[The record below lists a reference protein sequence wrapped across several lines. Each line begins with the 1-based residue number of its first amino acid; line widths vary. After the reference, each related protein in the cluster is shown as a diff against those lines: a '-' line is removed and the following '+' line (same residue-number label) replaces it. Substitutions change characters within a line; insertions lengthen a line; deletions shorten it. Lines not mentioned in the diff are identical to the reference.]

1 MATMDVFNQNAF
13 SMISLT
19 TAVNQQPFL
28 PTFLGDI
35 GIFTAR
41 PIRTVAAAIEDR
53 NGTLSLIQT
62 SQRGAPLT
70 EGKADKRNIRYFNTA
85 RLAKGD
91 TIFAH
96 EIQNVRA
103 FGSET
108 ELQQVSTEVA
118 YRYSKLQNDVALTH
132 ENMRLGA
139 VQGIVLDADGSTIY
153 NWFTEWGVSQPS
165 EVDWDLDNATPAS
178 GAVRQLCNSTLR
190 TVQRALSGM
199 WIPGRSYLLGL
210 CGDNYW
216 DNLTQHPEILKTY
229 LNTQQ
234 ASELRG
240 DKMPFETFNYG
251 GITWVNY
258 RGTDDGTTVAVG
270 SDKVKFVP
278 VGVPGLF
285 ETAFAP
291 AESFDYVN
299 TPGLPVY
306 AMLVTDRDRNAW
318 VRPEL
323 YSYPLFYCTR
333 PAALLRGKRT

>member
-28 PTFLGDI
+28 PTFLGDM
-35 GIFTAR
+35 GIFTPR
-41 PIRTVAAAIEDR
+41 PIRTPAAAIEDR

-62 SQRGAPLT
+62 SQRGAPLD

-96 EIQNVRA
+96 EIQSVRA

-153 NWFTEWGVSQPS
+153 NWFTEWGVSQPA
-165 EVDWDLDNATPAS
+165 EVDWDLDNASPAS
-178 GAVRQLCNSTLR
+178 GAVRKLCNSTLR
-190 TVQRALSGM
+190 TAQRALSGM

-216 DNLTQHPEILKTY
+216 DDLTQHSEIRQTY

-306 AMLVTDRDRNAW
+306 AMLVMDRDRNAW

>member
-1 MATMDVFNQNAF
+1 MATMDVFNQDAF

-19 TAVNQQPFL
+19 TAINQQPFL
-28 PTFLGDI
+28 PTFLGDM
-35 GIFTAR
+35 GIFAAR
-41 PIRTVAAAIEDR
+41 PIRTVAAAIENR

-62 SQRGAPLT
+62 SDRGAPLA

-118 YRYSKLQNDVALTH
+118 YRYARLQNDVALTH

-178 GAVRQLCNSTLR
+178 GAVRKLCNSTLR
-190 TVQRALSGM
+190 SVQRILSGM
-199 WIPGRSYLLGL
+199 WIPGRSYLIGL

-216 DNLTQHPEILKTY
+216 DDLTQHSEIRQTY

-234 ASELRG
+234 ASSLRG
-240 DKMPFETFNYG
+240 DKIPFESFQYG

-258 RGTDDGTTVAVG
+258 RGTDDETTVAVG
-270 SDKVKFVP
+270 TDKVKFVP

-306 AMLVTDRDRNAW
+306 AMLVMDRDRNAW

-333 PAALLRGKRT
+333 PESLLRGKRT

>member
-1 MATMDVFNQNAF
+1 MATIDVFKQDAF

-19 TAVNQQPFL
+19 TAINQQPFL
-28 PTFLGDI
+28 PTFLGDL
-35 GIFTAR
+35 GLFTVR

-53 NGTLSLIQT
+53 NGVLSLIQT
-62 SQRGAPLT
+62 SERGAPLA
-70 EGKADKRNIRYFNTA
+70 EGRGDKRNIRYFNTA

-96 EIQNVRA
+96 EIQGIRA

-108 ELQQVSTEVA
+108 ELQQVTTEVA
-118 YRYSKLQNDVALTH
+118 YRYAKLQNDVALTH

-139 VQGIVLDADGSTIY
+139 IQGIVTDADGSTIF

-165 EVDWDLDNATPAS
+165 EIDWDLDNASPAS
-178 GAVRQLCNSTLR
+178 GAVRQLCNSTTR
-190 TVQRALSGM
+190 SIQRVLSSL
-199 WIPGRSYLLGL
+199 WIPGRSYILAL
-210 CGDNYW
+210 CGDNFW
-216 DNLTQHPEILKTY
+216 DNLTQHPEIRQTY

-234 ASELRG
+234 AAELRG
-240 DKMPFETFNYG
+240 DKLAFESFQYG
-251 GITWVNY
+251 GISWVNY
-258 RGTDDGTTVAVG
+258 RGTDDGTTVAIG

-285 ETAFAP
+285 EVAFSP

-306 AMLVTDRDRNAW
+306 AMLIMDDDRNAW